1 MLKSLLFGCLLL
13 LSFVDAVPAQPAPD
27 QSKLRLSTEMKEPAN
42 ATIDDYL
49 GEDENGFY
57 ILRKKINNSA
67 AGFFGTTVGFIVE
80 SYGNDLKMRKR
91 QELAPGVNGMVAE
104 MDMVKYLDGHL
115 LACFT
120 YVNRKE
126 EKTELYYQF
135 IDKKTLLLTGTP
147 VKIAAIAYNS
157 RSRQGEFRY
166 QLPADKSKIAIIA
179 ALHDEKQLKET
190 FTTRV
195 FDGSMKLLWSK
206 DITLPYESELFN
218 REKLLLDNKGNIY
231 LSGRLYFEKL
241 KEKRNGMAN
250 YAYKILAYRDSGSVA
265 KEYDISVPNQFI
277 TDVGF
282 NITRDDKLAVA
293 GFYST
298 QGTYSIKGISFT
310 LINAATGSI
319 IRQGTKPFDAS
330 FLELFS
336 RSQVDKKDA
345 ELYSYDLDNIIIRSD
360 GGVLL
365 LAEQYFVE
373 SRTTRY
379 YTGSTYTTRTT
390 YYFNYNDVMAI
401 NINPDASVAWATKIP
416 KRQVTTDDGGYYS
429 SYAYAVGGDKIYLL
443 FNDNPD
449 NLLVTDP
456 SKVAKYSGVKRSVAT
471 LVTIGADGK
480 WKKNLLF
487 SNQDQGEIL
496 RPKVCEQVADR
507 QFFLYA
513 EKGKNYV
520 IGKADL

>member
-1 MLKSLLFGCLLL
+1 MKPLLIGCLILL
-13 LSFVDAVPAQPAPD
+13 QFNTTATAQEAPVR
-27 QSKLRLSTEMKEPAN
+27 SMLHLSTEMKEPSN
-42 ATIDDYL
+42 ATIDDFL

-57 ILRKKINNSA
+57 VLRKKINNSA
-67 AGFFGTTVGFIVE
+67 VGFFGSFTGFIIE
-80 SYGNDLKMRKR
+80 SYSNDLLLKKR
-91 QELAPGVNGMVAE
+91 QELSPAVDGMIAE
-104 MDMVKYLDGHL
+104 MDMVKYLDGRL
-115 LACFT
+115 VAYFT

-126 EKTELYYQF
+126 GKTELYYQL
-135 IDKKTLLLTGTP
+135 IDKKTLLLSGTP
-147 VKIAAIAYNS
+147 IKIAAIAYS
-157 RSRQGEFRY
+157 TRSRQGEFRY
-166 QLPADKSKIAIIA
+166 QPSTDRNKIAIIA
-179 ALHDEKQLKET
+179 ALHDEKQFKET
-190 FTTRV
+190 FTTSV
-195 FDGSMKLLWSK
+195 YDGSMQLLWSK
-206 DITLPYESELFN
+206 DITLPYESELFE
-218 REKLLLDNKGNIY
+218 REKLLLDNNGNIY
-231 LSGRLYFEKL
+231 LSGRLYNEKV

-250 YAYKILAYRDSGSVA
+250 YSYKILAYRDSGTVA
-265 KEYDISVPNQFI
+265 KEFDIAVPNQFI

-282 NITRDDKLAVA
+282 NITRDDKLAIA

-310 LINAATGSI
+310 LINAATGSVVK
-319 IRQGTKPFDAS
+319 QGIKPFDAS

-345 ELYSYDLDNIIIRSD
+345 EIYNYDLDNIIIRSD

-373 SRTTRY
+373 SRSTRY
-379 YTGSTYTTRTT
+379 YTGNTYTTRTT
-390 YYFNYNDVMAI
+390 YYYNYNDVMAI
-401 NINPDASVAWATKIP
+401 NINPDLSVAWATKIP

-449 NLLVTDP
+449 NLLITDP
-456 SKVAKYSGVKRSVAT
+456 AKVAKYSGVKKSVAT
-471 LVTIGADGK
+471 LVTISADGK
-480 WKKNLLF
+480 WKKSLLF

-496 RPKVCEQVADR
+496 RPKVCEQTADR